1 MFGMMRI
8 SSISLS
14 ESFYIIQA
22 ASRCCSAVVCCTNN
36 SRRIPVGTSV
46 MQMVEGV
53 LDKQFLKY
61 FSNMYELV
69 KQKSRGQVI
78 LFGIIIFT
86 FVTAVLKMAFRES
99 PLSLQK
105 EMIQIANEI
114 NSRAPVVMDST
125 RRFDYVNALENYIF
139 QYNYTLTSYEAKEID
154 TVFLKQWIRD
164 EMVTEMKSK
173 PESASLSDNGIT
185 IQLRYV
191 DKYGKEAFV
200 VSIPPSEYAPN

>member
-1 MFGMMRI
+1 MR
-8 SSISLS
+8 SQL
-14 ESFYIIQA
+14 EN
-22 ASRCCSAVVCCTNN
+22 VV
-36 SRRIPVGTSV
+36 GKHF
-46 MQMVEGV
+46 
-53 LDKQFLKY
+53 LDY

-69 KQKSRGQVI
+69 KRKSRGQVI

-99 PLSLQK
+99 PPSLKK

-114 NSRAPVVMDST
+114 NSRAPIVMDST
-125 RRFDYVNALENYIF
+125 RRFDYVNALEDYVF

-154 TVFLKQWIRD
+154 TVYLKQWIRD
-164 EMVTEMKSK
+164 EMITEMKSN
-173 PESASLSDNGIT
+173 PESASLAENGIT

-191 DKYGKEAFV
+191 DKHGKEAFV